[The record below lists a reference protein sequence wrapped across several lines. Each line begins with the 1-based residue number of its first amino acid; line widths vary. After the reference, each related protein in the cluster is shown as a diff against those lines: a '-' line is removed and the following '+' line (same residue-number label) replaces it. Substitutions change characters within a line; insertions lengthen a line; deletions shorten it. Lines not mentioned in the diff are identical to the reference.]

1 MCPLDNSIS
10 NQNKT
15 ERLKQLILNFQKRGN
30 SKMTSKISEESYH
43 LIQFLFC
50 NPSSYSYSITKTIK
64 FVAET
69 KIEPQLYVD
78 YVSEV
83 IRVYFSNRTSGQK
96 RVRQYIDRLK
106 ATKKLNPYKTKKL
119 TLRKEKTLYDLFRL
133 VDHIYTTL
141 NCSKDEAVSKVHAF
155 SFSGKA
161 HSTFRRLYFDVHR
174 NSDI

>member
-1 MCPLDNSIS
+1 MCPLGNSIT
-10 NQNKT
+10 NINKT
-15 ERLKQLILNFQKRGN
+15 KRLKHLILNFQQRGN
-30 SKMTSKISEESYH
+30 SKMTSKISVESYH

-50 NPSSYSYSITKTIK
+50 NPSNYSYSITKTIK

-83 IRVYFSNRTSGQK
+83 IRVYFSNRTSGQI
-96 RVRQYIDRLK
+96 RVRQYINRLNS
-106 ATKKLNPYKTKKL
+106 TKKLNPYKTKKL
-119 TLRKEKTLYDLFRL
+119 TLRQGKTLDDLFRL
-133 VDHIYTTL
+133 VDHIYNTL
-141 NCSKDEAVSKVHAF
+141 NCSKDEALSKVHAF

-174 NSDI
+174 NSEF